1 MRFGRQGHCAD
12 SAWGSHEEFV
22 QLYGSYLDAV
32 YRSSSSPVTGS
43 GRWRLIH
50 SIAAELRS
58 RRVRRVLDCAAGTG
72 FPALDLAMDSDSL
85 PGLQIHC
92 TDADL
97 EMLNILG
104 ARAKL
109 SDFDL
114 GRLTPLIGP
123 DLGREAVGSMRLDW
137 ADLSDIQRTYDY
149 VMCRGNSLAYA
160 NTWSGGRDVTSADL
174 IAGYVEQIAK
184 KVAPGGYLHV
194 DAPWRHD
201 LPQEA
206 YGPVVSG
213 AASIWE
219 QVTAV
224 ADARHWRVDFKLPT
238 GQILKFERF
247 STLLTIYDVQA
258 MLDDLGFT
266 DTEPFRL
273 QAERSGFGVIIAR
286 RPRGRA
292 W

>member
-1 MRFGRQGHCAD
+1 MRFGHPGLCAE
-12 SAWGSHEEFV
+12 SAWGSHQEFA

-50 SIAAELRS
+50 SIAAALRS
-58 RRVRRVLDCAAGTG
+58 RGVRRVLDCAAGTG
-72 FPALDLAMDSDSL
+72 FPALDLALDSDSL
-85 PGLQIHC
+85 PGLEIHC
-92 TDADL
+92 TDADP

-109 SDFDL
+109 NDFDL
-114 GRLTPLIGP
+114 GCLAPPFGP
-123 DLGREAVGSMRLDW
+123 DLGRGAVASMRVDW
-137 ADLSDIQRTYDY
+137 ADLHQIQQTYDY

-160 NTWSGGRDVTSADL
+160 NTWSGGRDVTSVDL

-184 KVAPGGYLHV
+184 KVRPGGYLHV
-194 DAPWRHD
+194 DAPWRLV
-201 LPQEA
+201 LPQQA
-206 YGPVVSG
+206 HGPVVSG
-213 AASIWE
+213 AATIWE
-219 QVTAV
+219 QVTTV
-224 ADARHWRVDFKLPT
+224 ADARLWRVDFKLPT
-238 GQILKFERF
+238 GQLLKFERF

-266 DTEPFRL
+266 DTEPFQL
-273 QAERSGFGVIIAR
+273 QAERPGFGVIIAR
-286 RPRGRA
+286 RPQGRA